1 MEVLTLWRCAVRQRS
16 AGLNLAPLV
25 SCCQLFSEEDTVVF
39 VLCTGSGTP
48 ASCLGVACGASERM
62 CLQRNYSSVEWPT
75 LSGRAKLREEL
86 PWFFIS
92 AVRFSFLESCLELS
106 LNKYAKFPVWI
117 ACREAI
123 LKGVR
128 GLGKFFSLSGVWC
141 EVGTHLE
148 SGWELPAEPPGRQ
161 GEKSCPSNQPLSPC
175 SFVLQPGWFPQC
187 TGSLGLRGDSRQLAH
202 SAF

>member
-1 MEVLTLWRCAVRQRS
+1 MEVLTLEMRCASEVSRTEPCAFSQLLSAIQRGRYRCLRVVYRFWNPS
-16 AGLNLAPLV
+16 ILPGGGLWCFWANVPTEKL
-25 SCCQLFSEEDTVVF
+25 QL
-39 VLCTGSGTP
+39 CRG
-48 ASCLGVACGASERM
+48 
-62 CLQRNYSSVEWPT
+62 PT
-75 LSGRAKLREEL
+75 LSGRAKLRGEL
-86 PWFFIS
+86 PRFFIS

-117 ACREAI
+117 ACWEAI

-161 GEKSCPSNQPLSPC
+161 GKKSCPSNQPLSPC

-187 TGSLGLRGDSRQLAH
+187 TGSLGLRGDSHQLAH